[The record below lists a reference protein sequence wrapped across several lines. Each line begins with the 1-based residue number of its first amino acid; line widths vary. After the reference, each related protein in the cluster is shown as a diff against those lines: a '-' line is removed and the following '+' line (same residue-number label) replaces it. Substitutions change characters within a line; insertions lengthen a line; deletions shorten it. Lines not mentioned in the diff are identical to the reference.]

1 MQGAIKMHCDGLSS
15 HGVAVELSHDYD
27 AVHDSP
33 ACGRGDWQK
42 LVSIHMKNSTTEH
55 DMMKL
60 ITPFYSESTTHSND
74 INISYEE
81 KIPEIGENP
90 LIIDLAFCQNFA
102 IFAMCSKQ

>member
-1 MQGAIKMHCDGLSS
+1 MYMQGAIKMQCDGLSS
-15 HGVAVELSHDYD
+15 HGVAVELSLCTESHDCD

-74 INISYEE
+74 IDISYEE
-81 KIPEIGENP
+81 KYPKLVKIP
-90 LIIDLAFCQNFA
+90 LL
-102 IFAMCSKQ
+102 